1 MIPTND
7 LKRGFNLF
15 KEEYEEKALEILR
28 SGYYI
33 LGKEVENFEK
43 EFAFSLS
50 NDCFC
55 ASVDNG

>member
-43 EFAFSLS
+43 E
-50 NDCFC
+50 C
-55 ASVDNG
+55 AGAACLISK